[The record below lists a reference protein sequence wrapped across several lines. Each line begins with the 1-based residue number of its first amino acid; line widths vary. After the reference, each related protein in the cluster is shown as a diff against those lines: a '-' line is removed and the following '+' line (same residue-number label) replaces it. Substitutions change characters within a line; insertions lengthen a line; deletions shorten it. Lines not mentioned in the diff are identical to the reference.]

1 MLVKEVG
8 EKGLS
13 PVINFIY
20 TGELELGDL
29 SWAGTDYTDLLNLQL
44 MKFDLKGGMIA
55 DNIWGN
61 GEILDNPDFRKGL
74 RKDLNSDLFL
84 TGLDREVSTPNKLFS
99 SDKNEISSIRSKTAY
114 IDCTSPSSLC
124 SLCQMSDIVETKFDL
139 SRSSTWV

>member
-1 MLVKEVG
+1 MQEASKDEMLVKEVG

-29 SWAGTDYTDLLNLQL
+29 SWAGTDYTGLLNLQL

-74 RKDLNSDLFL
+74 RRDLNSDLFL
-84 TGLDREVSTPNKLFS
+84 TGLDREVSTPTKLFS
-99 SDKNEISSIRSKTAY
+99 SDRNETSSLRSK
-114 IDCTSPSSLC
+114 
-124 SLCQMSDIVETKFDL
+124 E
-139 SRSSTWV
+139 W

>member
-74 RKDLNSDLFL
+74 RRDLNSDLFL
-84 TGLDREVSTPNKLFS
+84 TGLDREVSTPTKLFS
-99 SDKNEISSIRSKTAY
+99 SDRNETSSLRNKTAY
-114 IDCTSPSSLC
+114 IVHLHRHSIVCIRYH
-124 SLCQMSDIVETKFDL
+124 MSDIIEIFP
-139 SRSSTWV
+139 